1 MFIAK
6 SSLVSFCSTIF
17 PDSFWMQMGN
27 NLGKGQFECVHS
39 FLMSEGKGLP
49 CGDELCCAT

>member
-6 SSLVSFCSTIF
+6 SSLMSFCSTIF

-27 NLGKGQFECVHS
+27 NLGKGQFECLHS